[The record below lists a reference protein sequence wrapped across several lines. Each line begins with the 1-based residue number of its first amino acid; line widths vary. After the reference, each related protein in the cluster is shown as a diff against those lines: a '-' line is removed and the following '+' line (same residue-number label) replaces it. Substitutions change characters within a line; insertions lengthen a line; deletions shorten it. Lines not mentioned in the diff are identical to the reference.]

1 MGTAG
6 NSANSAD
13 NNQLQ
18 ELQSRFSLISINSPE
33 HNSQTQPGF
42 SGLSNRQPAGLFIL
56 EFPTAS
62 TFSSQPLL
70 EFRTTEKIRSS
81 SSESEIVPI
90 PGTIGTPKSKTL
102 VTFSDK
108 FHDRS
113 TKSSACFQ
121 EVALR
126 LQNLRTTFSIPT
138 CPIFLHFRGL
148 YEPKNPC
155 SEDANKFLA
164 QYDRCAVASS
174 WEDNLK
180 TTYFGSFLSGVAN
193 RWYEEFVAG
202 NPDSRYLGRYCRRI
216 QI

>member
-1 MGTAG
+1 MNQKQNHLGTAG

-90 PGTIGTPKSKTL
+90 PGAIGTPKNKTL

-113 TKSSACFQ
+113 TKISVCFQ
-121 EVALR
+121 EVALI
-126 LQNLRTTFSIPT
+126 LQNLRSTYFFDSGRQHAQL
-138 CPIFLHFRGL
+138 FYNFGGFH
-148 YEPKNPC
+148 EPKNPC
-155 SEDANKFLA
+155 SEDANKSLA
-164 QYDRCAVASS
+164 QYISNMIAVRSP
-174 WEDNLK
+174 
-180 TTYFGSFLSGVAN
+180 
-193 RWYEEFVAG
+193 VAG
-202 NPDSRYLGRYCRRI
+202 RI
-216 QI
+216 T